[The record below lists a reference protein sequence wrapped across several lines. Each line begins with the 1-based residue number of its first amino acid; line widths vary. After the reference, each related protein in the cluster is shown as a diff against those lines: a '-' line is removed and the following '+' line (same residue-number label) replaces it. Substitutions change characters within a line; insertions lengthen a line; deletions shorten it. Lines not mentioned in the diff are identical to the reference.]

1 MVRVSLMIIT
11 LVFHLPCLPLP
22 YLLNVKVLIGIIRAF
37 SVITKIRVDLH
48 LKLYMTECDGV
59 GWRDP
64 VTWLPMFGSAELKFY
79 ITLVFVFVHTSI
91 LLFALADCS
100 ADTAARQQRDETG
113 V

>member
-1 MVRVSLMIIT
+1 MANYKISM
-11 LVFHLPCLPLP
+11 
-22 YLLNVKVLIGIIRAF
+22 A
-37 SVITKIRVDLH
+37 VITKIRVDLH

-79 ITLVFVFVHTSI
+79 ITLVFVIFVFVHTSI